1 MDTHVKHYSQGD
13 DTIQSKQVL
22 SATVIFECIITFSLR
37 SSFVYILIRIFDS
50 YKQGF
55 PVSSGVVKYMTTQ
68 WRISLF

>member
-37 SSFVYILIRIFDS
+37 SSLYVSLIF